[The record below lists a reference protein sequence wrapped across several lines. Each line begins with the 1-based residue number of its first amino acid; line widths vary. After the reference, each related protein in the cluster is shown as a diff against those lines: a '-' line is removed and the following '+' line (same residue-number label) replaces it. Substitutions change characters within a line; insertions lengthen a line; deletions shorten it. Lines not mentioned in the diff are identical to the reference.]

1 MVQTFFF
8 PFIKVITCCCFPSV
22 LQPVRSQQCQPT
34 GPVTVWREAAAGDAQ
49 SSGLHTCT
57 RPKLPQSL
65 NAALIILSYVFVSQ
79 LLESIAHLQKE
90 RDRYAEQI
98 QEEGRVWKDKTEQL
112 LTQVDYT
119 AASVRSLVLTS
130 FFLTCFACCIWTG
143 VFGGRRKG
151 PKHQKSSRTGGWRHR
166 AEKCCR

>member
-1 MVQTFFF
+1 MLF
-8 PFIKVITCCCFPSV
+8 
-22 LQPVRSQQCQPT
+22 
-34 GPVTVWREAAAGDAQ
+34 
-49 SSGLHTCT
+49 
-57 RPKLPQSL
+57 
-65 NAALIILSYVFVSQ
+65 LIILSYVFVSQ

-130 FFLTCFACCIWTG
+130 FF
-143 VFGGRRKG
+143 
-151 PKHQKSSRTGGWRHR
+151 
-166 AEKCCR
+166 